1 MRVSSDLG
9 VDYGVVAKDRSVE
22 MEIGK
27 YILKRVPEP
36 KTILVSYRVILKWKM
51 K

>member
-9 VDYGVVAKDRSVE
+9 VDYGVVAKDRSL
-22 MEIGK
+22 EIGK
-27 YILKRVPEP
+27 YILERVPEP
-36 KTILVSYRVILKWKM
+36 KTIPVSYRVILKWKM